1 VGLTPAL
8 ELRGIAA
15 RKPETQDKIRARGD
29 CLLYDGFDAALA
41 DPDVD
46 LVVLA
51 TQNDVHCEYSIRALQ
66 AGKHVVVD
74 KPMCLNG
81 EECDR
86 MIEAAQQSGKVLSV
100 FHNRRWDGDFLTV
113 KNLMAEGKLGDVRWI
128 EMAWQKFGASGGWR
142 GQSQS
147 QGGGRFYDLG
157 AHLVDQLLQF
167 FPGRITGVY
176 CRMQFDFPNREVE
189 SAATIVVH
197 FEDGRTGLCDMSSI
211 AALAKPRFLLHGTG
225 GSFMKYEV
233 DPQEAA
239 MIKGDIDAAREDPA
253 SYGRLSDGKNETI
266 IPTQPGRW
274 RSYYENVAA
283 VINGTEPPAVR
294 LEEVRRA
301 IAVFDA
307 ARQSA
312 HTEQVVKVDIPP
324 V

>member
-1 VGLTPAL
+1 
-8 ELRGIAA
+8 
-15 RKPETQDKIRARGD
+15 
-29 CLLYDGFDAALA
+29 
-41 DPDVD
+41 
-46 LVVLA
+46 
-51 TQNDVHCEYSIRALQ
+51 
-66 AGKHVVVD
+66 
-74 KPMCLNG
+74 
-81 EECDR
+81 
-86 MIEAAQQSGKVLSV
+86 
-100 FHNRRWDGDFLTV
+100 
-113 KNLMAEGKLGDVRWI
+113 
-128 EMAWQKFGASGGWR
+128 
-142 GQSQS
+142 
-147 QGGGRFYDLG
+147 
-157 AHLVDQLLQF
+157 
-167 FPGRITGVY
+167 
-176 CRMQFDFPNREVE
+176 
-189 SAATIVVH
+189 
-197 FEDGRTGLCDMSSI
+197 MSSI

-253 SYGRLSDGKNETI
+253 SYGRLSDGKTETI